1 MRGKGVKTMNNIT
14 MEQRKEAFNNFI
26 NSKPFNDGVNTIA
39 NNKLTYYTW
48 LKNYIAEGSVNKSET
63 SIARDIKHI
72 YKCMLLDERIEC
84 CNTSVV
90 YFIRNQY
97 NGLLKIGKT
106 TNLARRIQEIE
117 KCFTFLGMD
126 IQKIKV
132 EAISYCPYNMNNGQ
146 VESYYHDLFQEY
158 RITGEWFDINYNI
171 LIENLNVDMSIN
183 NIIVTIEDPIDF
195 PKGVKHCE
203 ILEADK
209 DKLISDIKNNLY
221 DKYDKFFEIFS
232 HKWMYRKC
240 TNKISSKEI
249 YDYITSLNSSDDLN
263 LDNKIINKIE
273 QILKEVV

>member
-1 MRGKGVKTMNNIT
+1 MNNIT
-14 MEQRKEAFNNFI
+14 LEQRKIAFNNFV
-26 NSKPFNDGVNTIA
+26 NSEPFNNGVKTIVENKLKYYIWLKDYIA
-39 NNKLTYYTW
+39 N
-48 LKNYIAEGSVNKSET
+48 GSIDKSET
-63 SIARDIKHI
+63 SIIRGIKHI
-72 YKCMLLDERIEC
+72 YKCMLLDEKIEC

-106 TNLARRIQEIE
+106 TNLARRIHEIE

-158 RITGEWFDINYNI
+158 RITGEWFDINYNT
-171 LIENLNVDMSIN
+171 LIKNLNVDMSIN

-209 DKLISDIKNNLY
+209 NKLISYVKNKLY
-221 DKYDKFFEIFS
+221 DKYDRFFEIFS
-232 HKWMYRKC
+232 NDWMYRKC
-240 TNKISSKEI
+240 TNEISSKEI
-249 YDYITSLNSSDDLN
+249 YDYIMSLNCSNDLN
-263 LDNKIINKIE
+263 LDNKILNKIKD
-273 QILKEVV
+273 ILKEAV